1 MPQRGGK
8 ADLAVR
14 PHGGWVLRKRHV
26 ARPQQVS
33 AAQDA
38 SRLVYVVRVRNTDS
52 GDWAT
57 LVKTGRLAARL
68 SQQALADA
76 IGASRWTILRWEAGQ
91 QKPENAEVVAKLSK
105 VIRQDYD
112 QLMRAA
118 GLALATP
125 ETAPPDPRLRGLDLR
140 GLALNDRVVQTIIEL
155 DISKERKQRM
165 LDRRRKILADRERA
179 DLEEIEFLVDPGTE
193 AG

>member
-1 MPQRGGK
+1 MSQRGGK
-8 ADLAVR
+8 ASLAIR
-14 PHGGWVLRKRHV
+14 LRGGWVLRKRHV
-26 ARPQQVS
+26 AASPQVS
-33 AAQDA
+33 AAQDQ
-38 SRLVYVVRVRNTDS
+38 SRVVYVVRVRNTDG

-118 GLALATP
+118 GLALAGP
-125 ETAPPDPRLRGLDLR
+125 EEAPDPRLRGLDP
-140 GLALNDRVVQTIIEL
+140 NDRVVQTIMAL
-155 DISKERKQRM
+155 DISNERKERM
-165 LDRRRKILADRERA
+165 LSRRRKILADRERA
-179 DLEEIEFLVDPGTE
+179 DLEEIEFLIEPGNR
-193 AG
+193 AV